1 MEEGRVVR
9 VAFQQADGEVKLRP
23 AVVLKN
29 LPTGPDLVVCA
40 VSGKLHRYMQG
51 VDILVDEPHSDFPG
65 MGLPFPSLIRSAYLT
80 TVPLTAVQDEIGSVG
95 KDTLH
100 RILAQLTTYLQEP

>member
-1 MEEGRVVR
+1 M
-9 VAFQQADGEVKLRP
+9 
-23 AVVLKN
+23 N
-29 LPTGPDLVVCA
+29 PT
-40 VSGKLHRYMQG
+40 RT
-51 VDILVDEPHSDFPG
+51 FPG